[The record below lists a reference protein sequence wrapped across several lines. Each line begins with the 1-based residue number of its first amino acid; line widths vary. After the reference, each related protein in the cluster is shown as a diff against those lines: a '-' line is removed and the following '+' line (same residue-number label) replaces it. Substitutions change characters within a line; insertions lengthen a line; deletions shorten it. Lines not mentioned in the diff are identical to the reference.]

1 MGKTG
6 SSMTLRRDDDY
17 EVRELLALRP
27 TDDLTDDELR
37 RVDESLRYS
46 DVCRRELAEYEQC
59 MAVLNAAGAEPSPT
73 DDRPSLWSRIE
84 PKLGPARKYP
94 PRRWITP
101 STTSWLTAA
110 VLLLAVGNIYFL
122 VGGLQGDAKPVN
134 MVQMPPVI
142 PNAGDL
148 VGGNMLVG
156 NRFPVLVDPRDER
169 GRVRPLLGI
178 FVLPCE
184 DDRKGAVIAAIF
196 SGTSAEDAGL
206 QVGDIL
212 LSIDGKE
219 IAGPGCVIGCLRRH
233 GVGQKIE
240 VAYLREGREHKVNV
254 FLGGLMKLGDMEVI
268 IKKSTMPL
276 DLIETP

>member
-1 MGKTG
+1 
-6 SSMTLRRDDDY
+6 MTLRRDDDY

-59 MAVLNAAGAEPSPT
+59 LAALNAAGAESSPT
-73 DDRPSLWSRIE
+73 DDRPSLWNRIE
-84 PKLGPARKYP
+84 PKLGPARKHP
-94 PRRWITP
+94 TRKWITP

-122 VGGLQGDAKPVN
+122 VGGLQGDANPV
-134 MVQMPPVI
+134 VRAPI
-142 PNAGDL
+142 AGIQAPEPL

-212 LSIDGKE
+212 TSIDGKE
-219 IAGPGCVIGCLRRH
+219 ICGPGCVIGCLRRH

-254 FLGGLMKLGDMEVI
+254 FLGGLMKLGDIEVL
-268 IKKSTMPL
+268 IKKSPLPL
-276 DLIETP
+276 DIIEGP